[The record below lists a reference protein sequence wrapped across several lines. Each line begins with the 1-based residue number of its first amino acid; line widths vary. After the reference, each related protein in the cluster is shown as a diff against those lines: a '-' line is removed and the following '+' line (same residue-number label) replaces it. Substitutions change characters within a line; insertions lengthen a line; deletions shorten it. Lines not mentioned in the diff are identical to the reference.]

1 MFFGLALASVLIRGN
16 ADGEL
21 ISRLLE
27 RDPNAMGEL
36 YDRYGRVAYSVIV
49 RIVRNEGVAE
59 ELLQETFLRIWNRMA
74 GFDKEKGN
82 LGPWLITVAR
92 NQAVDYLRS
101 VEGRASKH
109 GMPLEQASHPAVHSD
124 YAGDIHE
131 ADLLKKIGAA
141 IEKLNENQRQVI
153 KLAYFEGLSQSEMA
167 VRINQPLGTVK
178 TWMRTALRILRE
190 ELNQP
195 VAV

>member
-1 MFFGLALASVLIRGN
+1 MFFALAIASVLLRGN
-16 ADGEL
+16 ADGDL
-21 ISRLLE
+21 IAKLLQ
-27 RDPNAMGEL
+27 RDPAAMGEL
-36 YDRYGRVAYSVIV
+36 YDRYGRVAFSVIV

-59 ELLQETFLRIWNRMA
+59 ELLQETFLRVWNRMA

-101 VEGRASKH
+101 VEGRAAKN
-109 GMPLEQASHPAVHSD
+109 GLPLEQVAHPVVHSD
-124 YAGDIHE
+124 FASDIHD
-131 ADLLKKIGAA
+131 ADLLRKIGVA

-167 VRINQPLGTVK
+167 ERTNQPLGTVK

-190 ELNQP
+190 ELKESVP
-195 VAV
+195 V